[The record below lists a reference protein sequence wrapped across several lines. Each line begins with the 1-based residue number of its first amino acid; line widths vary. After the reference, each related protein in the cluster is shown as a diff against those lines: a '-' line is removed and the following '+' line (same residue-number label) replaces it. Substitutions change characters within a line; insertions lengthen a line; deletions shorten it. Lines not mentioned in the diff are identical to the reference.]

1 MELFSF
7 EGRIRRRDYWLISFG
22 VGLASG
28 FAAAFAEAAP
38 VLYLLVLIPLC
49 WINVA
54 TGAKRCHDL
63 GHSGWWQLIPFYP
76 LWMAFQDGEPG
87 SNEYGPNPKAP
98 QATQQST
105 SAATSTTTST
115 PTPVMQQSP
124 VQQPQSTQSAT
135 QNPVSSSPW
144 GNVPTK
150 TTTSTPTVQ
159 NPSSDNLS
167 DSISS
172 KWK

>member
-22 VGLASG
+22 VGMASG
-28 FAAAFAEAAP
+28 LAAAIAESAP

-63 GHSGWWQLIPFYP
+63 GHNGWWQLIPFYP
-76 LWMAFQDGEPG
+76 VWMAFQDGEPG

-98 QATQQST
+98 QTTQQGT
-105 SAATSTTTST
+105 STST
-115 PTPVMQQSP
+115 PVVP
-124 VQQPQSTQSAT
+124 QPQAT
-135 QNPVSSSPW
+135 QPTTQNSVSPSPW
-144 GNVPTK
+144 ANAPSK
-150 TTTSTPTVQ
+150 ATPTTPNAQ
-159 NPSSDNLS
+159 KPASDNLS

-172 KWK
+172 KWQ

>member
-22 VGLASG
+22 VGMASG
-28 FAAAFAEAAP
+28 LAAAIAESAP

-49 WINVA
+49 WINLA

-63 GHSGWWQLIPFYP
+63 GHSGWWQIIPFYP
-76 LWMAFQDGEPG
+76 VWMAFQDGEPG
-87 SNEYGPNPKAP
+87 TNEYGPNPKSP
-98 QATQQST
+98 QTTQQGT
-105 SAATSTTTST
+105 STST
-115 PTPVMQQSP
+115 PVVP
-124 VQQPQSTQSAT
+124 QPQVPQPQPTQPTT
-135 QNPVSSSPW
+135 QNSVSPSPW
-144 GNVPTK
+144 GNVPSK
-150 TTTSTPTVQ
+150 ATPTTPNAQ
-159 NPSSDNLS
+159 KPASDNLS